1 MAPLGIRREDSM
13 VSSAQC
19 QRFKSTPGNADLRPP
34 PSPPVC
40 NLDHTESDTFSYS
53 LDAAHNF
60 QIVDITF
67 DEGVV
72 GNIVVNVNDDPSVR
86 DIAITRT
93 LRFNSLEIDQAYRGS
108 GYASAPRSSM
118 AFTAYHYLDYTRRER
133 QSILYEK
140 HQCAG
145 VDLVITVPKLY
156 PFERLDLKS
165 NYKGNIEIQSIE
177 VETLNV
183 KVAHGNI
190 YIRDTFAAVSTLDA
204 PAGAIDAQVTI
215 DTRLRTS
222 SGEDTTIEFYGAI
235 PYWVELESIS
245 EKNLTVI
252 YNGEGAFSMSSTTRP
267 RLSKYQEN
275 VMNITNEDKHTLEG
289 FIGVKD
295 FWFTGL
301 PRLTMTGHDTNLYLL
316 VPRGQARVDGSSK
329 IKTHGIS
336 PGKRSRV
343 AV

>member
-1 MAPLGIRREDSM
+1 
-13 VSSAQC
+13 
-19 QRFKSTPGNADLRPP
+19 
-34 PSPPVC
+34 
-40 NLDHTESDTFSYS
+40 
-53 LDAAHNF
+53 
-60 QIVDITF
+60 ITF
-67 DEGVV
+67 DEGIV

-86 DIAITRT
+86 DIAIART
-93 LRFNSLEIDQAYRGS
+93 LRFNNPEIDQAYKSS

-118 AFTAYHYLDYTRRER
+118 AFTAYYFLDYTRRER

-145 VDLVITVPKLY
+145 VDLVITVPKYY
-156 PFERLDLKS
+156 PLERLDLKS
-165 NYKGNIEIQSIE
+165 NYKGNIKIHSIE

-183 KVAHGNI
+183 KVTHGNI
-190 YIRDTFAAVSTLDA
+190 YIRDTFAAVSALDA

-222 SGEDTTIEFYGAI
+222 SGEDTKIEFYGAI
-235 PYWVELESIS
+235 PYWVELASLS
-245 EKNLTVI
+245 EKNLTVQI

-275 VMNITNEDKHTLEG
+275 VVNITNEDKHTLEG

-295 FWFTGL
+295 DWFPNGL

-316 VPRGQARVDGSSK
+316 VPRRQARVDGSSK
-329 IKTHGIS
+329 IETHGIDQ
-336 PGKRSRV
+336 GKRWRV